1 MSHQLD
7 SAIDHINRQD
17 AIPFE
22 GDFKCVIDDCG
33 EPFDKG
39 FGYQCNQH
47 NEDTICKTCFKY
59 NRHLNWYQLQ
69 GLNDRNIY
77 ELTFKQL

>member
-1 MSHQLD
+1 MSYQLY

-22 GDFKCVIDDCG
+22 GDFKCVIEECG
-33 EPFDKG
+33 EQFDKG
-39 FGYQCNQH
+39 FGYQCDQH
-47 NEDTICKTCFKY
+47 HEDKLCKTCY
-59 NRHLNWYQLQ
+59 EGNQHLHWYQLQ

-77 ELTFKQL
+77 ELTFKKI